1 MKWHLKYIAICLGFI
16 LVSCTSSKTL
26 PETME
31 KVTRQVEAKDYTIT
45 ARYANPF
52 RGRQIYLTSEYD
64 LRVKNDSAFA
74 FLPYFGV
81 AHVAPYNPSE
91 GGIKF
96 AQKMDN
102 YSAVPNKKK
111 NGWDIRFDVT
121 DKEYNYTIHITLFNN
136 GSASFS
142 VNSYQRDV
150 INFHGELKF

>member
-1 MKWHLKYIAICLGFI
+1 MCMGFI

-26 PETME
+26 PEIVE
-31 KVTRQVEAKDYTIT
+31 KVARQVEAKDYIIA
-45 ARYANPF
+45 ARYANPL

-74 FLPYFGV
+74 YLPYFGV
-81 AHVAPYNPSE
+81 AHVAPYNPSDA
-91 GGIKF
+91 GIKF

-111 NGWDIRFDVT
+111 NGWEIHFNVT

-150 INFHGELKF
+150 ITFLGELKY